1 MGGSLSS
8 NNTLFAEVGSELD
21 LPSGH
26 SVLPTDLEQQLSRL
40 TVKRKQLDHPQ
51 LPDSDSFGPGWDRGT
66 SNKHYYKSVFEME
79 VHGL

>member
-26 SVLPTDLEQQLSRL
+26 SVLPTDLEQ
-40 TVKRKQLDHPQ
+40 
-51 LPDSDSFGPGWDRGT
+51 
-66 SNKHYYKSVFEME
+66 
-79 VHGL
+79 